1 MSYGF
6 SATMNSNSSQE
17 SHVPHI
23 RLIRK
28 LALSMNGV
36 DVSRVEVG
44 DTVEVDESQAAMMI
58 ESGWGEPAENEVR
71 TSGFAASSRPRRNHS
86 APK

>member
-1 MSYGF
+1 
-6 SATMNSNSSQE
+6 MNLNSPRE
-17 SHVPHI
+17 SHVPRI

-44 DTVEVDESQAAMMI
+44 DTVELDERQADMMI
-58 ESGWGEPAENEVR
+58 ELGWGEPADEIR

-86 APK
+86 GPK

>member
-1 MSYGF
+1 M
-6 SATMNSNSSQE
+6 
-17 SHVPHI
+17 PHI

-44 DTVEVDESQAAMMI
+44 DTVELDESQAEMMI
-58 ESGWGEPAENEVR
+58 ELGWGEKADGEIR
-71 TSGFAASSRPRRNHS
+71 TSGFSASSRQRRNHS

>member
-1 MSYGF
+1 
-6 SATMNSNSSQE
+6 MNPTAPRE
-17 SHVPHI
+17 SDVPRI

-44 DTVEVDESQAAMMI
+44 DTVELDERQAEMMI
-58 ESGWGEPAENEVR
+58 ELGWGERAERDIR

>member
-1 MSYGF
+1 LDYHEFHNISLG
-6 SATMNSNSSQE
+6 
-17 SHVPHI
+17 SHVPRV

-44 DTVEVDESQAAMMI
+44 DTVELDESQAKMMI
-58 ESGWGEPAENEVR
+58 ELGWAEPAAGEII
-71 TSGFAASSRPRRNHS
+71 SSAFAPSSRQRRNHS
-86 APK
+86 TPK